1 MVYMNNQYKWMVYVG
16 LEVHTLNGWS
26 TRGSSS
32 FHPTNTLC
40 HWIAGPRGVA
50 AGRRPSL
57 ALIRDGHG
65 SLPGP
70 LASNY
75 GGRAGEVVLVAA
87 GRANHAGYGYWKGVT
102 GNTGLMG
109 TEMEAADG
117 SDWTAEQRKSY
128 PLIKIAELF
137 AMWEKGLISWSQIT
151 SNRVAGHSE
160 FALPAGRKIDINGYT
175 MNQLRAQIAA
185 LIPGFKKRVNQK
197 AIAVGTSAV
206 FDRDTWKFV
215 DGSSPS
221 KPVQSSPGNS
231 VSYRVKRTNT
241 SGVEVKAGSYRT
253 SDTIDTLNAAGY
265 NVNVVQTKGSWTQIR
280 NSNGKNGNGWV
291 PTASLNPFYEDQR
304 SSSGIASVD
313 LVNRTNQPNVPV
325 YAGTGSNAAQIDTL
339 HGEGYRVNVTGYK
352 GNTASWTRVRNSKGT
367 GGNGWIKTAHLEQA

>member
-1 MVYMNNQYKWMVYVG
+1 MVRMNNQYKWMVYVG
-16 LEVHTLNGWS
+16 LEVLTLNGWS

-160 FALPAGRKIDINGYT
+160 FALPAGRKVDINGYT

-185 LIPGFKKRVNQK
+185 LIPGFKKRVAQK
-197 AIAVGTSAV
+197 PISVGTPAV
-206 FDRDTWKFV
+206 FDRDTWKFL
-215 DGSSPS
+215 DGSKPS
-221 KPVQSSPGNS
+221 NPVNTSPGNS
-231 VSYRVKRTNT
+231 TSYRVKRTNT
-241 SGVEVKAGSYRT
+241 DSVEVKAGSYRT
-253 SDTIDTLNAAGY
+253 SDTIDTLHNAGY

-280 NSNGKNGNGWV
+280 NSNGNNGNGWV
-291 PTASLNPFYEDQR
+291 PTASLNPFFEDER
-304 SSSGIASVD
+304 ASSGTATVD
-313 LVNRTNQPNVPV
+313 FISRTTEPNVEV
-325 YAGTGSNAAQIDTL
+325 WAGTGSNADQIGTM
-339 HGEGYRVNVTGYK
+339 HGQGYRVFVTGMK
-352 GNTASWTRVRNSKGT
+352 GDTGSWSRIKWDGST
-367 GGNGWIKTAHLEQA
+367 GWVETKHLEQA